1 MSAGSIGVMTNV
13 RMLHGRV
20 KGIYPEPPLGK
31 SIGGAIRHYEP
42 ELNFIYH
49 SRKLS
54 PKVIVEANSCNHAGN
69 LATDISTWTGI
80 TMSDQPLKIIATCA
94 SRDPLASQITTRSV
108 WHSQPTTLT
117 GCYTTQNLVALAL
130 GCKDG
135 SIFTFTSSAAQVL
148 LDSKQPPSIQV
159 PSDSEI
165 ASARKRAPMSAPHPG
180 ATSPGPTYR
189 PLSPSAVSMSAFSN
203 KSGSGTHTP
212 NPLAIPSRARITQP
226 GISRASIEAP
236 KARVEVGDEQE
247 KLRTMLAR
255 GSTAGGS
262 NKGRRVSLGSL
273 ESFEGKDRV
282 ERKSGEVPRGP
293 MSLARSVVDIA
304 LGGLGTKA
312 SATSGSAPI
321 LAPTDDESDDDT
333 TSVIS
338 PSVSE
343 ATLATSAAVKAGL
356 DLGSLKLQLRSHIL
370 PAHGGYGEAVT
381 GLKAISDQDLY
392 VCLQASGTLSL
403 LSLNDGCCLASI
415 HADDLPR
422 LNPPQYYKEA
432 DSVAGSWEWVN
443 MSLVPYIE
451 VWTHRSFASAYNN
464 YCCKSVVVIIVARPH
479 PNFITT
485 RSTRSRVAMYKIP
498 EFNPETVPDTSVALE
513 KVGEWFLEA
522 DVLEAGIMLAYVNN
536 DGHVVISPLNML
548 PPPPED
554 DIRKPEEYTQPV
566 VPSLGMIPIPNPF
579 KTLKPR
585 ETTQLHLKP
594 QYRDGRLLVGAE
606 RNLGMCLDWSKVDE
620 VGEEILGMRVYAQA
634 LIGSDV
640 LIVLW
645 TSERVLVYTTWATA
659 RLKFEDWANTYLGT
673 PWMCIFLQ
681 TESSFL
687 LDNGLETYKIR
698 KTDTNGDPSSVF
710 KEVVNGYICSCD
722 KTTGPAFRSQL
733 QSAVI
738 VSLMGQFY
746 TVIAGTSPESGLTI
760 GLQQLSKDSKLNE
773 NIWCS
778 QANSGQRCIETTA
791 VLPIDIDSIFVAR
804 SNGQLYRSTFSE
816 FLSDPGL
823 EPNKDILSPKATRL
837 WSVTEEWSKTV
848 YLLGALND
856 GGIACWDSRNLKLVA
871 RWTIFNTELE
881 TVINLS
887 LGDDRLGKLKGSLMA
902 VAADGTIAVIVLDSM
917 HLHCIIPGSPAPL
930 DRICIGGDN
939 LLLFYSHGLAR
950 LWDMK
955 THEFWRSMQQNKGE
969 ELLDQGG
976 WFEVWVHLCCA
987 NNISSPD
994 ASATLMV
1001 DVSSLSD
1008 LAGKHPT
1015 IGQPQERKPDIVRK
1029 QISQIIAAIA
1039 PCGMDDDV
1047 DKSCE
1052 GAFRTCNV
1060 GKVSWG
1066 LIRYVSDDAA
1076 GVWKVSPRYT
1086 ALRLLSVV
1094 TLLRTAASFED
1105 VSRILAFYVGCLA
1118 NAVGPEFQPPSL
1130 SVLATFWVSSSDEVR
1145 QAARLLFESRLSQ
1158 MEEAEVVQCVTFWR
1172 EHLPTLQPLDMAH
1185 SPLAVQAAKHPLL
1198 KQDYSYVK
1206 DIAKSIALY
1215 LHDELE
1221 ASTSPVNRILSIELS
1236 SRGFQVWQH
1245 HIDAMEMLRA
1255 LFGFAMLPS
1264 GGGKN
1269 VGGKEARAAVLQIAA
1284 SSTPLFMT
1292 TLSLDITQPKSTEHR
1307 RATMQLVAF
1316 IVRKQTIQK
1325 PLVLYPNLPRL
1336 VEAVVK
1342 SLDPNSTAA
1351 RDAIVDAATEILA
1364 EVVRIVDFHTA
1375 TQKLAVG
1382 TPEGA
1387 VIVYDLKT
1395 ATRLYVLEG
1404 HSRRLTV
1411 LSFSPDGRRL
1421 ATASLEESVV
1431 MVWKVGASF
1440 TSWFAPGVPPR
1451 QGHGHG
1457 EPFKRL
1463 DFNVG
1468 DEAYM
1473 TIAATLE
1480 WVNFTWP
1487 TDRTA
1492 RLSIRDSIGLWR
1504 WSVRPLREFRG
1515 GARVYNPFNECSFS
1529 PSCFRSTTP
1538 PILFVPQS
1546 SLSYLH
1552 NQYTMIALRVATL
1565 TTLVVFVAAAPTPR
1579 PWDGGDAYT
1588 GVGGQAFGGSVYGG
1602 EGKGPLGL
1610 GPIKAL
1616 NINSG
1621 NAGDGGAAD
1630 SGVAVGGKGGDKWV
1644 AREASGKK
1652 GSKKGTSA
1660 GGSGGGNA
1668 YTGNGGQA
1676 SGGNVYGESGIS
1688 ILNIGQRWGCWLCN
1702 QRIVIWRRCWKDDQ
1716 LDACTL
1722 KVEHCGY

>member
-1 MSAGSIGVMTNV
+1 
-13 RMLHGRV
+13 
-20 KGIYPEPPLGK
+20 
-31 SIGGAIRHYEP
+31 
-42 ELNFIYH
+42 
-49 SRKLS
+49 
-54 PKVIVEANSCNHAGN
+54 
-69 LATDISTWTGI
+69 
-80 TMSDQPLKIIATCA
+80 MSDQPLKIIATCA

-247 KLRTMLAR
+247 KLRTMLAK

-422 LNPPQYYKEA
+422 LNPPQDYKEA

-451 VWTHRSFASAYNN
+451 
-464 YCCKSVVVIIVARPH
+464 SVVVIIVARPH

-522 DVLEAGIMLAYVNN
+522 DALTVGFVTGHTGIMLAYVNN

-645 TSERVLVYTTWATA
+645 TSERVLVYNAGDRQIEVR
-659 RLKFEDWANTYLGT
+659 RLGEYLSGDT
-673 PWMCIFLQ
+673 MDVHICSNREFILVRQ
-681 TESSFL
+681 S
-687 LDNGLETYKIR
+687 GLETYKIR

-710 KEVVNGYICSCD
+710 KEVAYYCD

-746 TVIAGTSPESGLTI
+746 TVIAGTSHESGLTI

-791 VLPIDIDSIFVAR
+791 VLPIDIDSIFIAR

-976 WFEVWVHLCCA
+976 WFEVPVGRWEAPRSFHILGA
-987 NNISSPD
+987 LQNNISSPD

-1001 DVSSLSD
+1001 DVSLLSD

-1066 LIRYVSDDAA
+1066 LISERFGVSSIIVSDDAA

-1094 TLLRTAASFED
+1094 TLLRTAASFEEYEQD

-1172 EHLPTLQPLDMAH
+1172 EYLPTLQPLDMAH
-1185 SPLAVQAAKHPLL
+1185 SPLAVQALVVCAVIAASRHSLL
-1198 KQDYSYVK
+1198 PTVYVK

-1316 IVRKQTIQK
+1316 IVRKK

-1364 EVVRIVDFHTA
+1364 EVVRIYPSVDFHTA

-1492 RLSIRDSIGLWR
+1492 RLSIRDSILT
-1504 WSVRPLREFRG
+1504 
-1515 GARVYNPFNECSFS
+1515 FNC
-1529 PSCFRSTTP
+1529 
-1538 PILFVPQS
+1538 
-1546 SLSYLH
+1546 
-1552 NQYTMIALRVATL
+1552 
-1565 TTLVVFVAAAPTPR
+1565 
-1579 PWDGGDAYT
+1579 
-1588 GVGGQAFGGSVYGG
+1588 
-1602 EGKGPLGL
+1602 
-1610 GPIKAL
+1610 
-1616 NINSG
+1616 
-1621 NAGDGGAAD
+1621 
-1630 SGVAVGGKGGDKWV
+1630 
-1644 AREASGKK
+1644 
-1652 GSKKGTSA
+1652 
-1660 GGSGGGNA
+1660 
-1668 YTGNGGQA
+1668 
-1676 SGGNVYGESGIS
+1676 
-1688 ILNIGQRWGCWLCN
+1688 
-1702 QRIVIWRRCWKDDQ
+1702 
-1716 LDACTL
+1716 
-1722 KVEHCGY
+1722 